1 MRAIYVFALA
11 AITSTNAQD
20 VCDGVAEVPTTD
32 LARVTVV
39 SGLTSGLSGPLFVTA
54 PPGDTGRIFIVLQ
67 NGIIRQ
73 QTRGAAP
80 ALSTV
85 FLDIDARVNSTNFE
99 QGLLG
104 LAFDPAFATNGR
116 FYVSYTRDPDG
127 AVTFSRFTTLDATG
141 ATKGDPASE
150 VVLFRIP
157 HPEVNHNGGWMA
169 FGPDGMLYI
178 AVGDGG
184 GGGDNHG
191 SCGNGQNRDVLLGKV
206 LRIDPRGGAGSP
218 PDCGFD
224 AGPYVIP
231 PGNPFA
237 DGSGTGECDEIWA
250 YGLRNPWRNS
260 FDALTGDLY
269 VADVGEG
276 CWEEINWAPGTS
288 TGGENYGWRL
298 FEGRH
303 CFDFAQGCSAAF
315 SPAFCAPVCS
325 DPPPVGR
332 SGSQRDA
339 PARSGTTRTQATA
352 CYGRRRVRLSRLP
365 HAQLPWAVLLR
376 GLVRRKRAAPSP
388 TPEGSSAARSPELD
402 ARSSAR
408 GLSLSMTSFGTDAR
422 GELYITDGDGL
433 VYAIVPPL
441 PDFEVAGTGSALAAQ
456 AREVGGLDA
465 GRTCRPSSWHPIT
478 ALTGSTARSS
488 RTVDLQPRARSSTAS
503 GPGRRRLWPGG
514 DPANPLPGGDVRV
527 RGHGASNAGGQQT
540 SPGGTPVAH
549 PRCRR
554 LPLRLGVR
562 HLFSGEAKRCLTPI
576 YTNVPG

>member
-11 AITSTNAQD
+11 AIASANAQD

-32 LARVTVV
+32 LSRVTVA
-39 SGLTSGLSGPLFVTA
+39 SGLTTGTSGPLFVTA
-54 PPGDTGRIFIVLQ
+54 PPGDAGRIFIVLQ

-80 ALSTV
+80 TLSTV

-127 AVTFSRFTTLDATG
+127 AVTVSRFTTLDGTG
-141 ATKGDPASE
+141 ATKADPASE

-169 FGPDGMLYI
+169 FGLDGMLYI

-184 GGGDNHG
+184 GGGDVHG
-191 SCGNGQNRDVLLGKV
+191 TCGNGQNRGVLLGKV
-206 LRIDPRGGAGSP
+206 LRIDPRGGAGTP
-218 PDCGFD
+218 PDCGFN

-231 PGNPFA
+231 PGNPLA
-237 DGSGTGECDEIWA
+237 DGSGVGDCDEIWA

-298 FEGRH
+298 FEGNH

-315 SPAFCAPVCS
+315 SPAGCTPACS
-325 DPPPVGR
+325 DPAPTGDPAPNGTR
-332 SGSQRDA
+332 LPILDYSSQ
-339 PARSGTTRTQATA
+339 STA
-352 CYGRRRVRLSRLP
+352 CSAVGGYVYRGCRMPNFQGSYFYGDWCAGTVNSFTNSGGTAVNHRSWT
-365 HAQLPWAVLLR
+365 AQLGA
-376 GLVRRKRAAPSP
+376 GL
-388 TPEGSSAARSPELD
+388 GF
-402 ARSSAR
+402 
-408 GLSLSMTSFGTDAR
+408 SMTSFGSDAQ

-441 PDFEVAGTGSALAAQ
+441 PDFEVAGTGSGSPLKLEKSGDWSWENLQTA
-456 AREVGGLDA
+456 
-465 GRTCRPSSWHPIT
+465 SWHPISSYRVYR
-478 ALTGSTARSS
+478 ADLTDGTFNPGEVFNCVRIG
-488 RTVDLQPRARSSTAS
+488 AS
-503 GPGRRRLWPGG
+503 PVWPGG
-514 DPANPLPGGDVRV
+514 DPANPAPGDMFAYVV
-527 RGHGASNAGGQQT
+527 TALNAGGQQT
-540 SPGGTPVAH
+540 SPGGAPTRILGAVAC
-549 PRCRR
+549 P
-554 LPLRLGVR
+554 
-562 HLFSGEAKRCLTPI
+562 
-576 YTNVPG
+576 